1 MCQITYFF
9 GKRPKLSQKKS
20 GTTFFLRPDIKF
32 FLEFL
37 DFFWFTISVILKMII
52 LLYFFEKKADFQFF
66 FLTIFF
72 YKFYRQIFLTSF
84 FQKKI
89 FFECHFDG
97 NACGEL
103 FFFQKF
109 QKNML
114 LCLIKHFPHVSWNS
128 SGLFSKK
135 EVFLHIDFIVSSL
148 HPDALLFWQK
158 FSTNFIGI
166 FFTKFFFTKK
176 YFLMV
181 ILRVTLMANKF
192 FFWNSKKKF
201 RWGPKKHCSGHFLK
215 QLGSFFKL
223 ASNLTHIF
231 HSE

>member
-1 MCQITYFF
+1 MAT
-9 GKRPKLSQKKS
+9 
-20 GTTFFLRPDIKF
+20 
-32 FLEFL
+32 
-37 DFFWFTISVILKMII
+37 LKEI
-52 LLYFFEKKADFQFF
+52 
-66 FLTIFF
+66 
-72 YKFYRQIFLTSF
+72 
-84 FQKKI
+84 
-89 FFECHFDG
+89 
-97 NACGEL
+97 

-109 QKNML
+109 QIFFL

-158 FSTNFIGI
+158 ISTNFIGV

-201 RWGPKKHCSGHFLK
+201 WTGLKKHCSGHFLK
-215 QLGSFFKL
+215 PHGSSFKL